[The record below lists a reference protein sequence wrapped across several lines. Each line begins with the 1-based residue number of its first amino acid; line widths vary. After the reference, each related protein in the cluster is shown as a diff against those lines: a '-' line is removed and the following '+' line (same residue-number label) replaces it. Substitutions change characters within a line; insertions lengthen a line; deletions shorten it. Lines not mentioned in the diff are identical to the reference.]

1 MEKKLYVDVSQKR
14 LLTTKEAVAY
24 TGFSR
29 YFLRP
34 WATKFGAVK
43 KISNRLFYDK
53 AKLDEYI
60 DQIAPEPV
68 KE

>member
-1 MEKKLYVDVSQKR
+1 MEKKIVIDISQKK